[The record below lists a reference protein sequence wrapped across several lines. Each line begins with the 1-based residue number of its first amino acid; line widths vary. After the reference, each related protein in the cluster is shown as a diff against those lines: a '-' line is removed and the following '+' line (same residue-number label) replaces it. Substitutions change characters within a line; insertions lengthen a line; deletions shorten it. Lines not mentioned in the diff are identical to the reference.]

1 MIDAKGAAGPMRGP
15 GLLVACKFGCEDA
28 AVREVQR
35 ALIELH
41 GKKITLSTSAATLED
56 GNASDRSDDTAAKG
70 EGRSILIKEHAR
82 RIAVAHKGL
91 AWLRYD
97 GTSQK
102 HSPRDNE
109 TGKMANTRADAV
121 EAFAALVGRRDV
133 PAAALKSCQ
142 YIFPVSSCVAATEEA
157 LEAAVAAECDA
168 AVRDPSSPL
177 SSSSCRVA
185 VAVHTRGDDSR
196 AASANGAPPLAAI
209 WRTRWRVSVGG

>member
-1 MIDAKGAAGPMRGP
+1 MWGS

-35 ALIELH
+35 ALGELH
-41 GKKITLSTSAATLED
+41 GTNKIPLSTSAATLED

-70 EGRSILIKEHAR
+70 EGRSMSIKEHAR

-102 HSPRDNE
+102 HSPRDDE
-109 TGKMANTRADAV
+109 TVDEGFPGKMANTRADAV

-157 LEAAVAAECDA
+157 LEAAVAE
-168 AVRDPSSPL
+168 AVCPPCTWHWIASHRGGATTDRHSPL
-177 SSSSCRVA
+177 ACCSHLVRCAR
-185 VAVHTRGDDSR
+185 SR
-196 AASANGAPPLAAI
+196 
-209 WRTRWRVSVGG
+209 W

>member
-1 MIDAKGAAGPMRGP
+1 M
-15 GLLVACKFGCEDA
+15 ACKFGCEDA

-35 ALIELH
+35 ALGELH
-41 GKKITLSTSAATLED
+41 GTNKIPLSTSAATLED

-70 EGRSILIKEHAR
+70 EGRSMSIKEHAR

-102 HSPRDNE
+102 HSPRDDE
-109 TGKMANTRADAV
+109 TVDEGFPGKMANTRADAV

-142 YIFPVSSCVAATEEA
+142 YIFPVSS
-157 LEAAVAAECDA
+157 
-168 AVRDPSSPL
+168 SMYFS
-177 SSSSCRVA
+177 
-185 VAVHTRGDDSR
+185 
-196 AASANGAPPLAAI
+196 
-209 WRTRWRVSVGG
+209 